1 MKLTEEEFQY
11 LEDSSSQEI
20 DSPTVATSHK
30 EEEKENETLGLQE
43 LKEPMP
49 TFSEGMESN
58 GAEPH
63 VSSTVSTSSQE
74 ELDQDIE
81 VSSSMDDIDRDDKND
96 SLSQNLTASEQP
108 YFHQLK
114 DGMSAGEKSDAV
126 KGASKRRHS
135 ALKLSNWLNGN
146 ILRPFLNKRYI
157 YLTLEIVFLFF
168 IYISMGLHRIEKVN
182 RIDRLEDKLRQL
194 EYRQLFIMG
203 ELGKL
208 DREETVLQKLQESG
222 SALIPDND
230 PPFVIYYNGKEFTK
244 EQKDNYSAPRK

>member
-11 LEDSSSQEI
+11 LEDSFSQEI
-20 DSPTVATSHK
+20 DSPTLATSYK
-30 EEEKENETLGLQE
+30 EEEKESLELQE
-43 LKEPMP
+43 LKESTP
-49 TFSEGMESN
+49 TVSSEMESN
-58 GAEPH
+58 VVSPLA
-63 VSSTVSTSSQE
+63 SSTIATSSQE
-74 ELDQDIE
+74 ECDQDIE
-81 VSSSMDDIDRDDKND
+81 VSPSMDDLDKND
-96 SLSQNLTASEQP
+96 INDSSPQKLTAIEQP
-108 YFHQLK
+108 YSHQLE
-114 DGMSAGEKSDAV
+114 DGMPDSEKSETA

-146 ILRPFLNKRYI
+146 ILRPFLKKRYI
-157 YLTLEIVFLFF
+157 YLTLEIVLLFF

-230 PPFVIYYNGKEFTK
+230 PPFVIYYNGKKFTK
-244 EQKDNYSAPRK
+244 EQKENYSTTRQ